1 MKINSLYLAL
11 SLLLCLFI
19 SCKHDNKVVF
29 DEYQPTKGTWE
40 KNDVKTF
47 VWDVQDT
54 LTPHN
59 LFMNVRVNNDY
70 PYSNMFVVFKIYKP
84 SAAIVIDT
92 IQFQMA
98 DPNGALLGSGFSDV
112 KESKLWL
119 KQNYTFDETGKYK
132 LTLEQAVRALGDV
145 EGVPALQ
152 GVSEVGFRI
161 EKAE

>member
-11 SLLLCLFI
+11 SLLLFLFV
-19 SCKHDNKVVF
+19 SCQQDSKVVF
-29 DEYQPTKGTWE
+29 DEFQSTKGIWD

-54 LTPHN
+54 VTPTN
-59 LFMNVRVNNDY
+59 LFMNVRVNNEY
-70 PYSNMFVVFKIYKP
+70 PYSNMFVIFKIYKP

-98 DPNGALLGSGFSDV
+98 DPNGTLLGNGFSDV

-119 KQNYTFDETGKYK
+119 KENYIFDETGKYK
-132 LTLEQAVRALGDV
+132 LTLEQAVRELGDV
-145 EGVPALQ
+145 EGVSTLK
-152 GVSEVGFRI
+152 GVSEIGFRI

>member
-19 SCKHDNKVVF
+19 SCKHDNKVIF
-29 DEYQPTKGTWE
+29 DEYQPTKGNWE

-54 LTPHN
+54 LTSHN
-59 LFMNVRVNNDY
+59 LFMNVRVNNEY
-70 PYSNMFVVFKIYKP
+70 PYSNMFVIFKIYKP
-84 SAAIVIDT
+84 STAIVIDT

-98 DPNGALLGSGFSDV
+98 DPNGVLLGNGFSDV

-132 LTLEQAVRALGDV
+132 VTLEQAVRALGDV
-145 EGVPALQ
+145 EGVPALE

>member
-84 SAAIVIDT
+84 STAIVIDT

>member
-19 SCKHDNKVVF
+19 SCKHDSKVVF
-29 DEYQPTKGTWE
+29 DEYQPTKGVWE

-54 LTPHN
+54 LTAHD

-70 PYSNMFVVFKIYKP
+70 PYSNMFVIFKIYKP
-84 SAAIVIDT
+84 STAIVIDT

-98 DPNGALLGSGFSDV
+98 DSNGALLGNGFSDV
-112 KESKLWL
+112 KESTLWL
-119 KQNYTFDETGKYK
+119 KEHYIFNETGKYK
-132 LTLEQAVRALGDV
+132 MTVEQAVRALGDV
-145 EGVPALQ
+145 EGVPALP
-152 GVSEVGFRI
+152 GISEVGLRI

>member
-1 MKINSLYLAL
+1 MKINSFYLAL
-11 SLLLCLFI
+11 NLLLFLCV
-19 SCKHDNKVVF
+19 SCQQDSKVVF
-29 DEYQPTKGTWE
+29 DEFQSTTGIWD

-54 LTPHN
+54 VTPTN
-59 LFMNVRVNNDY
+59 LFMNLRVNNEY
-70 PYSNMFVVFKIYKP
+70 PYSNMFVIFKIYKP

-98 DPNGALLGSGFSDV
+98 DPNGTLLGNGFSDV

-119 KQNYTFDETGKYK
+119 KENYIFDEKGKYK
-132 LTLEQAVRALGDV
+132 MTLEQAVRDLGDV
-145 EGVPALQ
+145 EGVPTLK